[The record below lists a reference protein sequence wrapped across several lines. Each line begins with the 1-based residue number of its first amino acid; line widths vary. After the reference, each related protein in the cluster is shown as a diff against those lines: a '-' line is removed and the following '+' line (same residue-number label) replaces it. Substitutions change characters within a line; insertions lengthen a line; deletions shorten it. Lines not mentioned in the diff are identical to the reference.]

1 MWVDIDD
8 LRADLRALV
17 RKDKEKLHG
26 EHNLVN
32 RSAYSGMLV
41 AYNKVDMM
49 LDELEASYRKQG
61 MEYIRSLREE
71 GNEEQREIQR
81 SHQGYSYVRFT

>member
-17 RKDKEKLHG
+17 RKDKEKLRG
-26 EHNLVN
+26 EQNLVN

-41 AYNKVDMM
+41 AYQKVDMM
-49 LDELEASYRKQG
+49 LDDLKDAYRKQG
-61 MEYIRSLREE
+61 LEYIKSLKE
-71 GNEEQREIQR
+71 
-81 SHQGYSYVRFT
+81 